1 MMTQVFPLAHAYE
14 LIMDMRYMPL
24 CVIIAFAAFQCK
36 GEAPEP
42 TVASQSSVAG
52 RVESLV
58 GTATATRGD
67 DKERPLQVGDSVYS
81 DDLITTM
88 SEDTEMSIVLAH
100 NNATWTVHAPAG
112 SKGVVSESIAWSA
125 KTHKPAVLAKTEETK
140 TAGAGRDGERTAADP
155 KESMDQSR
163 RAIAS
168 KPGNNPPTTLGKITA
183 SAGDENDVDIAGGG
197 EYGGEPSDGEASN
210 AEIGKLSEAL
220 PVVEARGHDTEH
232 EKKPEPDSALPKT
245 QGEASTLLGPIQ
257 RKLETCGTLGGPIK
271 LRFRVNRKGHVT
283 LSSGGDKPL
292 KRCVKKAVRSIR
304 LGAQDASEEITVS
317 ITAPT
322 K

>member
-1 MMTQVFPLAHAYE
+1 MTQVFPLAHAYE

-81 DDLITTM
+81 DDLITTK

-210 AEIGKLSEAL
+210 AEIAVLPEPL
-220 PVVEARGHDTEH
+220 PVVEVSRRASEGD
-232 EKKPEPDSALPKT
+232 KKPAEPQT
-245 QGEASTLLGPIQ
+245 QEASTLRDPIH
-257 RKLETCGTLGGPIK
+257 RKIETCGTLGGAIELRIK
-271 LRFRVNRKGHVT
+271 VNRKGRVT
-283 LSSGGDKPL
+283 LSSGGNEAVAL
-292 KRCVKKAVRSIR
+292 KRCVRKALKPMR
-304 LGAQDASEEITVS
+304 LGAQEEEHQLTVS